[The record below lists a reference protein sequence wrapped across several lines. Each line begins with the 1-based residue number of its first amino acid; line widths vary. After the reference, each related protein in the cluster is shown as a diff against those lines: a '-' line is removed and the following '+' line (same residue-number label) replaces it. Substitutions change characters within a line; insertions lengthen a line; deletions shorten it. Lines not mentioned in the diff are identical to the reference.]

1 MRDVRDSLRGSS
13 RSSMSKEGFDLP
25 SSSEAARGSVA
36 GDIAGEASGADPPA
50 GVVSEVGWGSAT
62 MRAKDRKSVV

>member
-1 MRDVRDSLRGSS
+1 
-13 RSSMSKEGFDLP
+13 MSKEGFDLP

-50 GVVSEVGWGSAT
+50 GVVSEVGWGSAM
-62 MRAKDRKSVV
+62 MRAKVMRVVSLLPSGVKLVMSK